1 MSGPALMVV
10 TTIAFVILDAIVKWL
25 SGTYGV
31 MQIVAMRTAVS
42 LVAIVA
48 IAAWR
53 GPRALRTA
61 APGAHALR
69 GGLLLVSS
77 VTFFHAFGIL
87 PLADAY
93 TIFYMVPLAM
103 TLLAAL
109 LLGERV
115 PARAAL
121 AIALGL
127 AGVAIVVGPQLGG
140 GAALAYAACVVGTLC
155 YGLVGV
161 MTRPMSRRETPEAL
175 IFYPCVVIV
184 AASLP
189 FALLDWR
196 QPALADLLLIGAT
209 GLLWPLAHGAF
220 AAALKRAPVARL
232 APFEYSSIVWVVL
245 VDLLVFGLAPEP
257 ATLVGSAVIIVA
269 CLLLVERAGRRAA

>member
-31 MQIVAMRTAVS
+31 MQIVAMRSTVSLTAV
-42 LVAIVA
+42 VA

-53 GPRALRTA
+53 GIRALRTA

-69 GGLLLVSS
+69 GGLLMVSS
-77 VTFFHAFGIL
+77 VTFFHAFGVL

-93 TIFYMVPLAM
+93 AIFYMVPLAM
-103 TLLAAL
+103 TLLAAFM
-109 LLGERV
+109 LGERV
-115 PARAAL
+115 PVRAAV

-140 GAALAYAACVVGTLC
+140 GAALAYAACALGTLS
-155 YGLVGV
+155 YGVVGV

-175 IFYPCVVIV
+175 VFYPCVVTVVV
-184 AASLP
+184 ALP

-196 QPALADLLLIGAT
+196 QPALADLVLILAV
-209 GLLWPLAHGAF
+209 GLLWPLAIGAF

-245 VDLLVFGLAPEP
+245 VDLLVFGLAPQT
-257 ATLVGSAVIIVA
+257 ATLAGSAVIIVA
-269 CLLLVERAGRRAA
+269 CLLLVERGGRRGA